1 MVLSILP
8 ALNLDSYKP
17 TVEEVELLESFEQVI
32 AHEIIEKNALLY
44 IAGYVA
50 HRFRNEYDNLG
61 VPTKM
66 LPDVPNDWL
75 SFLSRGNC
83 MYPSAPFQRAAE
95 IMNEEFEI
103 FHGNFFSTEDKIF
116 DKLTEI
122 VNARINNNFPTKV
135 IACLV
140 RTRTYIR
147 VRKINREIIANNYIK
162 KKEKKIYKLGN
173 KQYTSKQ

>member
-1 MVLSILP
+1 
-8 ALNLDSYKP
+8 
-17 TVEEVELLESFEQVI
+17 
-32 AHEIIEKNALLY
+32 
-44 IAGYVA
+44 
-50 HRFRNEYDNLG
+50 
-61 VPTKM
+61 
-66 LPDVPNDWL
+66 
-75 SFLSRGNC
+75 
-83 MYPSAPFQRAAE
+83 
-95 IMNEEFEI
+95 MNEEFEI

-122 VNARINNNFPTKV
+122 VNARINNKFPTKV

-147 VRKINREIIANNYIK
+147 IRKINREIIANNYIK